1 MYSIYD
7 YAYNGLLYL
16 NNMMRPRHKRLSQLM
31 IYSTTLCQSRCKHCN
46 IWQKRPV
53 EHLSLEDIQRIMQS
67 HCVTRRT
74 TVGLEGGEFILHPQA
89 DEIMAWFQEHH
100 PNYTLLSNCLAPRR
114 VIDAVRR
121 YQPRHLYVSLD
132 GGRETYLRMRG
143 RDGYDRVIQVVE
155 ALKDEVPL
163 SLMFC
168 LSPWNT
174 FEDMAYVIDVAKHY
188 DIDVRIGIYGT
199 MAYMMAPKAP
209 LSSPEGDTN
218 ASSSLKKSIEAPSGA
233 VWGASSGDERGA
245 LGALMQTQ
253 ENYDFV
259 ALYDQWRNGHLHLR
273 CQSIMSC
280 LVVHSNG
287 DVPLCQNLDIVLG
300 NIHDQSLDDIING
313 ASACQTQCQYSKDC
327 NDCWINFHRKYDIIL
342 VRNFERMLP
351 KWLIE
356 KIYGPYQWTA
366 DTKQTYRKH
375 LKTIQ

>member
-16 NNMMRPRHKRLSQLM
+16 NNMARPRRKRLSQLM
-31 IYSTTLCQSRCKHCN
+31 IYSTTACQSRCKHCN

-67 HCVTRRT
+67 RCVTWRT

-89 DEIMAWFQEHH
+89 DKIMAWFREHH

-132 GGRETYLRMRG
+132 GGRETYQRMRG
-143 RDGYDRVIQVVE
+143 RDGYDRVIEVVE
-155 ALKDEVPL
+155 ALKDEVHL

-174 FEDMAYVIDVAKHY
+174 FDDMAFVIDVAKY
-188 DIDVRIGIYGT
+188 YGVDVRIGIYGT
-199 MAYMMAPKAP
+199 MAYMMAP
-209 LSSPEGDTN
+209 LSSPLGGRP
-218 ASSSLKKSIEAPSGA
+218 ASLTDIPSPKG
-233 VWGASSGDERGA
+233 EIRRG
-245 LGALMQTQ
+245 LLSTQ

-259 ALYDQWRNGHLHLR
+259 ALYDEWRNGNLRLR

-287 DVPLCQNLDIVLG
+287 DVPLCQNLDVVLG
-300 NIHDQSLDDIING
+300 NIHEQSLDEIFNG
-313 ASACQTQCQYSKDC
+313 ASACQTQCKYSKDC
-327 NDCWINFHRKYDIIL
+327 NECWINFHRKYDIIL
-342 VRNFERMLP
+342 VRNFERLLP
-351 KWLIE
+351 KWFIE
-356 KIYGPYQWTA
+356 KFYGPYQWTA
-366 DTKQTYRKH
+366 DPRTTYRKH
-375 LKTIQ
+375 LKAIQ